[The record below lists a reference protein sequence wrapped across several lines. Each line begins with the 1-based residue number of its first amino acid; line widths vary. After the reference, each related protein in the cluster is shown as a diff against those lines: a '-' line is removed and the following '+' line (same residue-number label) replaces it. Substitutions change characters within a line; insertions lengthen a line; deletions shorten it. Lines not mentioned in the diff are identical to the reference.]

1 MKGLLLWNLQRYSSL
16 FIFTYLVYLVVF
28 IYSND
33 LDFFSWSD
41 FFLSFQN
48 RIVSSVV
55 FLLIILHAFIGL
67 WTVGTD
73 YLTNR
78 TLGFLNKSVSEYAN
92 FLRKMYYFVF
102 VLLGSIYLTV
112 VLYIIWL
119 LSLIHI

>member
-92 FLRKMYYFVF
+92 FFFFLYSYDF
-102 VLLGSIYLTV
+102 VLLGRLYLWV
-112 VLYIIWL
+112 VLFFL
-119 LSLIHI
+119 F

>member
-1 MKGLLLWNLQRYSSL
+1 MKGSMLWNLQRYSSL
-16 FIFTYLVYLVVF
+16 FILIYLVYLVGF

-41 FFLSFQN
+41 FFLSFEI
-48 RIVSSVV
+48 RIISSLA
-55 FLLIILHAFIGL
+55 FFLIILHAFIGL

-78 TLGFLNKSVSEYAN
+78 TLGFLNKSLSEYAN
-92 FLRKMYYFVF
+92 LFRKMYYFFF
-102 VLLGSIYLTV
+102 VLLGTIYLSV

-119 LSLIHI
+119 

>member
-78 TLGFLNKSVSEYAN
+78 TLGFLNKPVSEYAN

-112 VLYIIWL
+112 VLYIIYKTTVK
-119 LSLIHI
+119 